1 MNWLQ
6 TIRMALKAISNNKV
20 RSFLTMLGIII
31 GVGAVISLVA
41 SIQGMATLSRLQ
53 YEAMGTNKIT
63 IDGSGLKSADWNDL
77 EDTLSIDLKDR
88 VKGWSPQSS
97 YYDWQSKGV
106 QYRSKVLSNEKYSTN
121 IYFGNQDY
129 STVTNMNIVSGR
141 DISAADCARSSR
153 VCIIGEAVRKY
164 FFGAMSP
171 LGQNIR
177 IGGKSFEVIGV
188 YAGKYGGK
196 LNTQD
201 QLIVLPYTL
210 QSQMMEV
217 SVYDSRNYIVQ
228 AQTKDDIQPIIDT
241 INTKFK
247 SRAGSNGYFDCYSDA
262 QWQDQAQAS
271 SNQLALL
278 GGGVAAISLL
288 VGGIGI
294 MNIMLVSV
302 TERTREIGIRM
313 AIGARRRDIIGQFLV
328 ESAAVSCCGGLL
340 GIALGCFGSA
350 VIGNLLIKQQTASMS
365 GWMPD
370 IEHFTVLPS
379 LPLVLGAFLFSAL
392 LGIIFGLYPAN
403 KAAKLQ
409 PVDALRTQ

>member
-164 FFGAMSP
+164 FFG
-171 LGQNIR
+171 G
-177 IGGKSFEVIGV
+177 
-188 YAGKYGGK
+188 
-196 LNTQD
+196 
-201 QLIVLPYTL
+201 
-210 QSQMMEV
+210 
-217 SVYDSRNYIVQ
+217 
-228 AQTKDDIQPIIDT
+228 
-241 INTKFK
+241 
-247 SRAGSNGYFDCYSDA
+247 
-262 QWQDQAQAS
+262 
-271 SNQLALL
+271 
-278 GGGVAAISLL
+278 
-288 VGGIGI
+288 
-294 MNIMLVSV
+294 
-302 TERTREIGIRM
+302 
-313 AIGARRRDIIGQFLV
+313 
-328 ESAAVSCCGGLL
+328 
-340 GIALGCFGSA
+340 
-350 VIGNLLIKQQTASMS
+350 
-365 GWMPD
+365 
-370 IEHFTVLPS
+370 
-379 LPLVLGAFLFSAL
+379 
-392 LGIIFGLYPAN
+392 
-403 KAAKLQ
+403 
-409 PVDALRTQ
+409 

>member
-6 TIRMALKAISNNKV
+6 TIRMALKSISNNKV

-63 IDGSGLKSADWNDL
+63 ISGWGLKSADWNDL

-121 IYFGNQDY
+121 IYFGNPDY
-129 STVTNMNIVSGR
+129 STVTNMNIVSGL

-228 AQTKDDIQPIIDT
+228 AQTKDDIQPIVDT
-241 INTKFK
+241 IKGKFQ
-247 SRAGSNGYFDCYSDA
+247 SRAGSDGYFDCYSDA

-278 GGGVAAISLL
+278 DGG
-288 VGGIGI
+288 
-294 MNIMLVSV
+294 
-302 TERTREIGIRM
+302 
-313 AIGARRRDIIGQFLV
+313 
-328 ESAAVSCCGGLL
+328 SC
-340 GIALGCFGSA
+340 SR
-350 VIGNLLIKQQTASMS
+350 
-365 GWMPD
+365 
-370 IEHFTVLPS
+370 
-379 LPLVLGAFLFSAL
+379 
-392 LGIIFGLYPAN
+392 IF
-403 KAAKLQ
+403 
-409 PVDALRTQ
+409 R

>member
-6 TIRMALKAISNNKV
+6 TIRMALKSISNNKV

-63 IDGSGLKSADWNDL
+63 ISGWGLKSADWNDL

-121 IYFGNQDY
+121 IYFGNPDY
-129 STVTNMNIVSGR
+129 SMVTNMNIVSGR

-228 AQTKDDIQPIIDT
+228 AQTKDDIQPIVDT
-241 INTKFK
+241 IKGKFQ
-247 SRAGSNGYFDCYSDA
+247 SRAGSDGYFDCYSDA

-294 MNIMLVSV
+294 MNIMLVTV
-302 TERTREIGIRM
+302 TERTREIGIRK
-313 AIGARRRDIIGQFLV
+313 AIGAERKSIIAQFLI
-328 ESAAVSCCGGLL
+328 EACMICGIGGLF
-340 GIALGCFGSA
+340 GIAAGYIGTLIVGKLSFKMILWPSPGVAVGSFFISVALG
-350 VIGNLLIKQQTASMS
+350 V
-365 GWMPD
+365 
-370 IEHFTVLPS
+370 
-379 LPLVLGAFLFSAL
+379 
-392 LGIIFGLYPAN
+392 IFGLYPAI
-403 KAAKLQ
+403 KASGLQ
-409 PVDALRTQ
+409 PVDALRAD